1 MIKKISNWLV
11 GSFFRTIGR
20 FLAIAGIVILFYI
33 IASKSGLKLTDLL
46 GISRVYADETFTYSS
61 SLWSYTSSS
70 ASNCN
75 VSLRNCTI
83 NSYVSNLQLNNPQ
96 SVDYIN
102 TIRLYAY
109 ASDTNKFK
117 SSNYYNFK
125 YEVCQ
130 SNKDFNKIKTGR
142 GFSWQ
147 YNTSNAATGSTA
159 GDPTQFSYRID
170 DKVGDNNCYYLT
182 FSAKPPVDSRY
193 IGFFF
198 TYTGYGDN
206 PNIAVIPDIDYFNST
221 GGSYN
226 VKSLSVTYSQD
237 VNATI
242 QNSTNQI
249 INNQNENTNTI
260 INNQNEN
267 TEQIIDTLTDDT
279 INNSDIENGLDLDY
293 DTSQSYGAFSGF
305 LLLPLTWVQ
314 QILAPQDSCS
324 AINLPLPYMEN
335 KYLTLPCMN
344 EFWNSMGLVAD
355 LISLVW
361 IAVVGVRIFNGLYLL
376 VVDVTSTE
384 DNAEKLDKVRS
395 WEL

>member
-1 MIKKISNWLV
+1 MKKMSDWLV

-20 FLAIAGIVILFYI
+20 FLAIASIGVLIYL
-33 IASKSGLKLTDLL
+33 IASKSGLKLSDLL
-46 GISRVYADETFTYSS
+46 GIGRVYADENFSYSS

-70 ASNCN
+70 SSNCN
-75 VSLRNCTI
+75 ASLKNCTI
-83 NSYVSNLQLNNPQ
+83 NSYVSNLSLNNPQ

-130 SNKDFNKIKTGR
+130 SDKDFNKIKNGR

-147 YNTSNAATGSTA
+147 YNTSNQATGATS

-170 DKVGDNNCYYLT
+170 DKVGDNSCYYLT
-182 FSAKPPVDSRY
+182 FSVKPPVDSRY

-206 PNIAVIPDIDYFNST
+206 ASVAVIPDIDYFNYT

-226 VKSLSVTYSQD
+226 VKSLFVTYSQD

-242 QNSTNQI
+242 QDSTNQI
-249 INNQNENTNTI
+249 INNQN
-260 INNQNEN
+260 QN
-267 TEQIIDTLTDDT
+267 TEQIIGHIGSGVHDIQDTLTDDT
-279 INNSDIENGLDLDY
+279 INDSDIENGLDLSY
-293 DTSQSYGAFSGF
+293 DTSNSFGPFSGF

-314 QILAPQDSCS
+314 QILVPQDSCS

-344 EFWNSMGLVAD
+344 EFWDSLGVLGD

-361 IAVVGVRIFNGLYLL
+361 VAVVGVRIFNGLYLL
-376 VVDVTSTE
+376 VVETTSTK
-384 DNAEKLDKVRS
+384 DNVEELYKVRS
-395 WEL
+395 WDL